1 MAFFFLNLQLL
12 GPTPPLNPPPQP
24 LNFINIPKNERK
36 KLRQIKTTTAFV
48 VCKKQSFYINEQKI
62 LLLLLPAIKKN
73 EKR

>member
-1 MAFFFLNLQLL
+1 M
-12 GPTPPLNPPPQP
+12 
-24 LNFINIPKNERK
+24 KEK

-73 EKR
+73 EKRYNLSLPLCIEF

>member
-1 MAFFFLNLQLL
+1 M
-12 GPTPPLNPPPQP
+12 
-24 LNFINIPKNERK
+24 KEK